1 MAAPIAILHSGVVC
15 SVGLSTSTA
24 CAAIRAS
31 VSNFSDTM
39 YADLDGEPILG
50 ASIEFEKHWRGLQ
63 RLLHMLCQAVGEC
76 LDAAGSMQIDGLPLL
91 LCVAE
96 RQRPGRSPGLDD
108 GLLRK
113 LEAALRL
120 RFDHAQSAVIAEGRA
135 SVALALTRARTLLHT
150 GRAQAVLIA
159 AADSLLVGRGLPVYE
174 RRQRLLTSLNSN
186 GFIPGEAAS
195 AVLIGLPATAAA
207 KDALL
212 CTGIGLAQEPAAIES
227 GEPLRGNGLTQAIKV
242 ALKEAG
248 CELGDLDYRLTDI
261 NGEQYYFKEASL
273 ALCRVLRQRKE
284 RHHLTHPADSVG
296 EVGAAIGPL
305 MLALA
310 LESGRKAYGH
320 GSNVLMHCGSDAGL
334 RSALVLRYVPAV
346 RC

>member
-15 SVGLSTSTA
+15 SVGLSTSTT
-24 CAAIRAS
+24 CAAIRAA
-31 VSNFSDTM
+31 VSNFSDTK

-50 ASIEFEKHWRGLQ
+50 ASITFEKRWRGRQ
-63 RLLHMLCQAVGEC
+63 RLLHMLSQAVGEC
-76 LDAAGSMQIDGLPLL
+76 LEAAGSRQTDALPLL

-96 RQRPGRSPGLDD
+96 RQRPGRAAGLDD
-108 GLLRK
+108 MLGE

-120 RFDHAQSAVIAEGRA
+120 RFDPARSAVIAEGRA
-135 SVALALTRARTLLHT
+135 SVALALAQARTLLQA

-159 AADSLLVGRGLPVYE
+159 AVDSLLVGRGLPVYE
-174 RRQRLLTSLNSN
+174 RQQRLLTSLNSN

-195 AVLIGLPATAAA
+195 AVLIGLPATAA
-207 KDALL
+207 DEGALV
-212 CTGIGLAQEPAAIES
+212 CTGIGLAQEPAPIES
-227 GEPLRGNGLTQAIKV
+227 GEPMRGDGLTRAVKV
-242 ALKEAG
+242 ALAEAG

-284 RHHLTHPADSVG
+284 RHYLTHPADCVG

-320 GSNVLMHCGSDAGL
+320 GPNLLMHCGSDAGL
-334 RSALVLRYVPAV
+334 RSALVLRYVPAA
-346 RC
+346 RH